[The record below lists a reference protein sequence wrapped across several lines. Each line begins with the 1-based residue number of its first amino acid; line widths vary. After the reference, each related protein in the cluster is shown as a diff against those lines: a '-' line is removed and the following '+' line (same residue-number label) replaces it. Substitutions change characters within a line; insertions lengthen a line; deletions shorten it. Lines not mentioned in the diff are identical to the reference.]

1 MKVYSTESDKIIS
14 YCRERQ
20 GDRIRNVLTGNH
32 GLTTE
37 KRMGKL
43 PSLQKLYKSITAHFQ
58 GEMCLLSIIMFV
70 LHTNKEY
77 PADFW
82 LCRSPSS
89 MLGSQKCL
97 VCPQRERLVGCF
109 SPCTW
114 SSDSVLWITGFV
126 SQAITLF
133 QQHKHSNAVDVSEGS
148 EQGRP
153 RGDGGGP
160 VHAPVGVG
168 PSPGHHLLVAAGVT
182 RASLPPSPAPPA
194 PPGTRVLPS
203 CPK

>member
-1 MKVYSTESDKIIS
+1 MKVRWRNVKVYSKESDKIIS

-114 SSDSVLWITGFV
+114 RGTQDVGLGLLYGLSHLRKSFILKT
-126 SQAITLF
+126 AITNVMWLESIFVYTYLLF
-133 QQHKHSNAVDVSEGS
+133 TIGKDSWCIRTH
-148 EQGRP
+148 
-153 RGDGGGP
+153 
-160 VHAPVGVG
+160 
-168 PSPGHHLLVAAGVT
+168 
-182 RASLPPSPAPPA
+182 
-194 PPGTRVLPS
+194 
-203 CPK
+203 